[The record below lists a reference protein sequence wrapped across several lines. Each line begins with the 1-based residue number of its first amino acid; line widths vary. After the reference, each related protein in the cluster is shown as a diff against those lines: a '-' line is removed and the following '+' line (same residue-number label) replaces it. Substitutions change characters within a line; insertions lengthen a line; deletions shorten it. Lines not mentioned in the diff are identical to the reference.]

1 MQKKLQEEHEEGKAN
16 VMNVLFFITP
26 KSEVAHLY
34 EDFSLR
40 QTLEKM
46 EYYRYSAVPI
56 IDRKGCYKG
65 TITEG
70 DLLWF
75 IKDQGFPSLKEMEKI
90 SIREIRKRWYNEPV
104 NVNCEIEDLILTSM
118 NQNFVPII
126 DDNKTFIGIVRRKD
140 IISYCY
146 DRYKKKE

>member
-1 MQKKLQEEHEEGKAN
+1 
-16 VMNVLFFITP
+16 MNVLFFITP

>member
-1 MQKKLQEEHEEGKAN
+1 
-16 VMNVLFFITP
+16 MNVLFFITP

-46 EYYRYSAVPI
+46 EHYRYSAVPI

-70 DLLWF
+70 DILWF
-75 IKDQGFPSLKEMEKI
+75 IKEQGFPSLKEMEKI